1 MRDLRNLNSIR
12 YLYLAA
18 MAALVY
24 SLPGT
29 LSAANDSRIAV
40 ELPAMMQ
47 QHMLSN
53 RREHLAAISEILAFL
68 EKNLLAE
75 TAEHRPGAPCLLCT

>member
-1 MRDLRNLNSIR
+1 MSDLRSLNSIR

-29 LSAANDSRIAV
+29 LAAANDSRIAV

-53 RREHLAAISEILAFL
+53 
-68 EKNLLAE
+68 LLLSG
-75 TAEHRPGAPCLLCT
+75 HSKCR